1 MCYDAFMLEY
11 DKILHVTPLSIRQR
25 TYAALVAGGTVSRA
39 EAARQ
44 AGYSPRSARTSAL
57 RNDKNPGV
65 IALIEDYSNEYAAE
79 AEVTRAEIIM
89 ALKKEAMHSDSAS
102 SRVRALE
109 LLGKT
114 LCMFTDRTE
123 IEQRPSFADELER
136 LQPAIQIA
144 KEEMKKRR
152 SLSGA
157 ELQRDTDEAVEI
169 AMRSVRD

>member
-1 MCYDAFMLEY
+1 MLEY

-114 LCMFTDRTE
+114 LGMFTDRTE

>member
-1 MCYDAFMLEY
+1 MLEY